1 MFEQL
6 KKAIEKHYKESAK
19 EQIEL
24 VKNGYLKKWAE
35 EHHKQNDNFI
45 TKNLT
50 PAALQKFIN
59 GTMTRAE
66 AVEKATQ
73 KALAQVEKDKQ
84 KTLAKIDRVAQAN
97 DLTSVNISVEW
108 AKNRTW
114 GANPTATVL
123 VIGSNT
129 YTGTASGCGYDKQST
144 AISEAFNKSNELLKL
159 LYTAEEKRLK
169 SKTKQSRR
177 DFIGYGSG
185 GECSP
190 LPYFEGGC
198 GVSVYYKIFETC
210 GFKFENVASGQ
221 MFEAYTIR
229 KAPKINR
236 GQKWQYSI

>member
-6 KKAIEKHYKESAK
+6 KKAVEKHYNNEAK
-19 EQIEL
+19 EQKEL
-24 VKNGYLKKWAE
+24 IKNGYLKRWAE
-35 EHHKQNDNFI
+35 QWHKKSDNYI

-50 PAALQKFIN
+50 PAALQKFVN
-59 GTMTRAE
+59 GKMTRAE

-73 KALAQVEKDKQ
+73 KALADVEKRKQ
-84 KTLAKIDRVAQAN
+84 KALGHIDLVARAG
-97 DLTSVNISVEW
+97 DVTSVNISVEW

-123 VIGSNT
+123 VLGCNT

-169 SKTKQSRR
+169 SKKKQSRR

-185 GECSP
+185 ADCSP

-198 GVSVYYKIFETC
+198 GVSVYYKIFESC

-221 MFEAYTIR
+221 MFEAYTVR
-229 KAPKINR
+229 KATKAKR
-236 GQKWQYSI
+236 AQR

>member
-6 KKAIEKHYKESAK
+6 KKAVTKYYNGIAQ
-19 EQIEL
+19 EQKEL

-35 EHHKQNDNFI
+35 EHHTKNDNFI

-50 PAALQKFIN
+50 PAALQKFVN
-59 GTMTRAE
+59 GKITRAE
-66 AVEKATQ
+66 AVERATQ
-73 KALAQVEKDKQ
+73 KALADVEKRKQ
-84 KTLAKIDRVAQAN
+84 KALKRIGIVECAK

-108 AKNRTW
+108 TKSRVW

-123 VIGSNT
+123 VLGCGT
-129 YTGTASGCGYDKQST
+129 YEGTASGCGYDKQST

-169 SKTKQSRR
+169 ARKKQSRR
-177 DFIGYGSG
+177 EFIGYGSG
-185 GECSP
+185 VDSCP

-198 GVSVYYKIFETC
+198 GVSVYYKIFDAC
-210 GFKFENVASGQ
+210 GFKFENVASGK

-229 KAPKINR
+229 KR
-236 GQKWQYSI
+236 G